1 MPRHVAGE
9 HPGPEP
15 ARRDGGGVTMAD
27 IVFVIAAV
35 AFFAVSAWYVRG
47 CDKL

>member
-1 MPRHVAGE
+1 
-9 HPGPEP
+9 
-15 ARRDGGGVTMAD
+15 MAD